1 MCIMSH
7 PDPQHDPEN
16 VRIEDDPSA
25 PRDEQAKFEFYY
37 VTVLN
42 STVYRLLATSRGNAL
57 QRFEV
62 LRSNGSMPTKLSE
75 TTIETTCRMQ
85 EQARLQRLYTQTKK
99 SC

>member
-1 MCIMSH
+1 MSH

-42 STVYRLLATSRGNAL
+42 STVYQVLARSRGHAL
-57 QRFEV
+57 QRFDV